1 MMTTHDDDS
10 LSTNVYL
17 ITSIEYQC
25 VPLRYAAQLKAA
37 LSGSETNDRRV
48 CRILGAHDKDEVKAI
63 ALAFEKKYNE
73 TLARVL
79 TATLK
84 GNYKRLAVA
93 WIDLPDQLGQP
104 QKKIEVPSKAEDAG
118 AIAGAI
124 ALSSG
129 FHKATELDNEISEDD
144 ELISRDHKPSD
155 PLYRAKVGMWTS
167 KYRKYAS

>member
-25 VPLRYAAQLKAA
+25 VSLRYAAQLKAA

-93 WIDLPDQLGQP
+93 WVDLPDQLGQP
-104 QKKIEVPSKAEDAG
+104 QKKIEVPSKAEVPVD
-118 AIAGAI
+118 AGAI

-144 ELISRDHKPSD
+144 ELVSRNHKPTD

>member
-1 MMTTHDDDS
+1 M
-10 LSTNVYL
+10 
-17 ITSIEYQC
+17 
-25 VPLRYAAQLKAA
+25 
-37 LSGSETNDRRV
+37 

-104 QKKIEVPSKAEDAG
+104 QKKIEVPSKDAG
-118 AIAGAI
+118 SLAGAI

-144 ELISRDHKPSD
+144 ELVSRDHKPSD

>member
-1 MMTTHDDDS
+1 
-10 LSTNVYL
+10 
-17 ITSIEYQC
+17 
-25 VPLRYAAQLKAA
+25 
-37 LSGSETNDRRV
+37 V

-118 AIAGAI
+118 AIA
-124 ALSSG
+124 LSSG

-144 ELISRDHKPSD
+144 ELVSRDHKPSE

>member
-1 MMTTHDDDS
+1 M
-10 LSTNVYL
+10 
-17 ITSIEYQC
+17 
-25 VPLRYAAQLKAA
+25 
-37 LSGSETNDRRV
+37 

-104 QKKIEVPSKAEDAG
+104 QKKIEVPSKDEDAG
-118 AIAGAI
+118 SIAGAI

-144 ELISRDHKPSD
+144 ELVSRDHKPSE